1 MEHTKSKLYPDESL
15 LSSSSLQDLQENP
28 AFRFFGKRLFGDQSL
43 PEFLNEL
50 LLILFSPKRL
60 APPPHTPIECCF
72 PPRDR
77 LASPGDQRIEYAPS
91 ARLNLKL
98 FAFFGASR
106 LDARHKSHRDHFES
120 LRQWLLNCLQTE
132 YEHDN
137 LAIIRDLENLF
148 LGLRSVGDGRT
159 WCAQQFLPLCQN
171 LLTSETIWQ
180 ETKGKN
186 AANWDEALSFFSNN
200 KYAFMSHG
208 GDVLYY
214 QLCLALSQTKDRI
227 LQWSNEAGLGLSPE
241 ECDPEGLHKDL
252 ERALQGLLGKRSGL
266 DALAALISDL
276 ETETAARTDHDR
288 WGERRYQSMGWCSA
302 ESWREGYLFAVE
314 LLRILRAEVDIMDR
328 LTLLETACGLHI
340 LRTLAARTA
349 ALTRQSLPWPGYLLP
364 ITAPEE
370 KNFTL
375 RAVSQHAYKRL
386 RTMQERLILDQLP
399 NCTFE
404 PKNKGDGSPAAL
416 EAAKKKYLGNDVCQ
430 KYVSGLFSSLAK
442 NYLGLIVPRTGSG
455 ERFVLS
461 ERILR
466 LLVLTLVPAQG
477 HLSLD
482 RFKAR
487 ARAWHGFV
495 FDAAGFEDTQRW
507 LTGRTAIFPT
517 RCDAWLRDVLEDGNF
532 LIHLSDACSLV
543 HNPIAERQ
551 EA

>member
-60 APPPHTPIECCF
+60 ANHPHTPIECCF

-77 LASPGDQRIEYAPS
+77 LAIPGGHRIEYAPS

-227 LQWSNEAGLGLSPE
+227 LQWSDKAGLGLSPE

-252 ERALQGLLGKRSGL
+252 EQALQGLLGKRSGL

-349 ALTRQSLPWPGYLLP
+349 ALTRQPLPWPGYLLP

-430 KYVSGLFSSLAK
+430 KYMSGLFSSLAK

-466 LLVLTLVPAQG
+466 FLVLTLVPAQG

>member
-60 APPPHTPIECCF
+60 ANHPHTPIECCF

-77 LASPGDQRIEYAPS
+77 LAIPGDQRIEYAPS

-252 ERALQGLLGKRSGL
+252 ERALQGLLGERSGL

-288 WGERRYQSMGWCSA
+288 RGERRYQSMGWCSA

-314 LLRILRAEVDIMDR
+314 LLRILHAEVDIMDR
-328 LTLLETACGLHI
+328 LILLETACGLHI

-349 ALTRQSLPWPGYLLP
+349 ALTRQPLPWPGYLLP

-370 KNFTL
+370 KNITL
-375 RAVSQHAYKRL
+375 RAVSQHACKRL

-399 NCTFE
+399 YCTFE

-495 FDAAGFEDTQRW
+495 FDAEGFEDTQRW

>member
-60 APPPHTPIECCF
+60 ANHPHTPIECCF

-77 LASPGDQRIEYAPS
+77 LAIPGDQRIEYAPS

-288 WGERRYQSMGWCSA
+288 RGERRYQSMGWCSA

-314 LLRILRAEVDIMDR
+314 LLRILHAEVDIMDR
-328 LTLLETACGLHI
+328 LILLETACGLHI

-349 ALTRQSLPWPGYLLP
+349 ALTRQPLPWPGYLLP

-370 KNFTL
+370 KNITL
-375 RAVSQHAYKRL
+375 RAVSQHACKRL

-399 NCTFE
+399 YCTFE

-430 KYVSGLFSSLAK
+430 KYVAGLFSSLAK

-495 FDAAGFEDTQRW
+495 FDAEGFEDTQRW